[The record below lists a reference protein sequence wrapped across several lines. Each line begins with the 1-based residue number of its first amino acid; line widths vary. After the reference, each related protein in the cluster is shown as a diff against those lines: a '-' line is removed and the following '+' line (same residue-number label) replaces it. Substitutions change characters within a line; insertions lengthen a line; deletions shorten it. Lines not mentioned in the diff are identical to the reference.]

1 MDEAMKLGADFVATG
16 HYCRKEVMDVDGRPV
31 YRLLAGSDH
40 NKDQSYFLCQLSQK
54 QLEKA
59 LFPIGDLEKPE
70 VRRIAAEL
78 KLVTAHKKDS
88 QGICF
93 VGKVDLPVFLQQKL
107 QAKKG
112 KVYLIPTD
120 CSLYSR
126 EPKGDLTL
134 LSDSELDVLAT
145 SYPHTPAMGKVIGDH
160 NGAHFYT
167 IGQRKGLNIGGF
179 PEPLFVIGIDVVENA
194 VYTGMGQDHPGLFRR
209 VLKVD
214 HDEVHWVRPDLAM
227 QLGEKR
233 RFDIRIRYRQPLQGG
248 VALMREGGLYV
259 IFDEAQR
266 GITPG
271 QFAALYDGEELIA
284 SGAII

>member
-1 MDEAMKLGADFVATG
+1 M
-16 HYCRKEVMDVDGRPV
+16 
-31 YRLLAGSDH
+31 
-40 NKDQSYFLCQLSQK
+40 
-54 QLEKA
+54 
-59 LFPIGDLEKPE
+59 
-70 VRRIAAEL
+70 
-78 KLVTAHKKDS
+78 
-88 QGICF
+88 
-93 VGKVDLPVFLQQKL
+93 
-107 QAKKG
+107 
-112 KVYLIPTD
+112 
-120 CSLYSR
+120 
-126 EPKGDLTL
+126 

>member
-1 MDEAMKLGADFVATG
+1 MI
-16 HYCRKEVMDVDGRPV
+16 RRPP
-31 YRLLAGSDH
+31 RSTL
-40 NKDQSYFLCQLSQK
+40 FLHDALPIS
-54 QLEKA
+54 
-59 LFPIGDLEKPE
+59 LFPIGDLQKPE
-70 VRRIAAEL
+70 VRRIAGEL

-88 QGICF
+88 QNICF

-107 QAKKG
+107 QAKEG
-112 KVYLIPTD
+112 KVFLV
-120 CSLYSR
+120 
-126 EPKGDLTL
+126 EPDAELLRRSWNEALENPGD
-134 LSDSELDVLAT
+134 EVLEQLAQP
-145 SYPHTPAMGKVIGDH
+145 YPYHPRYGKKIGQH

-248 VALMREGGLYV
+248 LDLMREGGLYV